1 MVTAEDRRR
10 TQRFPLDLPLEVKWR
25 QQPDEAHKPA
35 VLQDISANG
44 VFFLV
49 DRQMEPE
56 SKLEFYVRLQIE
68 GAPEA
73 VLLHC
78 VGSVVRVV
86 ADSTEPDKVGIG
98 ARIER
103 YRFLRPGETPPEGM
117 AEVGTP

>member
-1 MVTAEDRRR
+1 MPTAEDRRR
-10 TQRFPLDLPLEVKWR
+10 TQRFPLDLPLEVKLR
-25 QQPDEAHKPA
+25 EPAGETQKPA

-44 VFFLV
+44 VFFMV
-49 DRQMEPE
+49 DRQLQPD

-86 ADSTEPDKVGIG
+86 PNPTEPGKVGIG

-103 YRFLRPGETPPEGM
+103 YRFLRPGEAPPEGTP
-117 AEVGTP
+117 EVALS

>member
-25 QQPDEAHKPA
+25 EQAGEAHKPA
-35 VLQDISANG
+35 ILQDISANG
-44 VFFLV
+44 VFFMV
-49 DRQMEPE
+49 DRQLQPD

-78 VGSVVRVV
+78 VGSVVRTVPNP
-86 ADSTEPDKVGIG
+86 AEPGKIGVG

>member
-10 TQRFPLDLPLEVKWR
+10 TRRFPLGLPLEVKLR
-25 QQPDEAHKPA
+25 EPSGEMLKPA
-35 VLQDISANG
+35 ALHDISANG
-44 VFFLV
+44 VFFIV
-49 DRQMEPE
+49 DRHLQPD
-56 SKLEFYVRLQIE
+56 SKIEFYVRLQIE

-73 VLLHC
+73 SLLHC

-86 ADSTEPDKVGIG
+86 PDSAEPNKVGIG

-103 YRFLRPGETPPEGM
+103 YRYLRPGETPPEGM

>member
-1 MVTAEDRRR
+1 MVSAEDRRR
-10 TQRFPLDLPLEVKWR
+10 TQRFPLDLPLEVKLR
-25 QQPDEAHKPA
+25 EPAGETQKAA

-44 VFFLV
+44 VFFMV
-49 DRQMEPE
+49 DRQLQPE

-86 ADSTEPDKVGIG
+86 PNPTEPAKVGIG

-103 YRFLRPGETPPEGM
+103 YRFLRPGETPPEGVPEITM
-117 AEVGTP
+117 S

>member
-25 QQPDEAHKPA
+25 EQAGEAHKPA

-44 VFFLV
+44 IFFMV
-49 DRQMEPE
+49 DRALQPD

-73 VLLHC
+73 VQLHC

-86 ADSTEPDKVGIG
+86 PNPAEPNKVGIG

-103 YRFLRPGETPPEGM
+103 YRFLRPGETLPEGA
-117 AEVGTP
+117 AEVPMS